1 MGENLKLLY
10 EAMEEEGAKIA
21 GLFGI
26 YTWRSETT
34 LFCTLC
40 HDL

>member
-26 YTWRSETT
+26 
-34 LFCTLC
+34 
-40 HDL
+40 